1 MDEEMP
7 RLLSGTEAQAWQALS
22 LVTRLVDDALDH
34 RLQRDAGVSRAYFD
48 VLVALSEAPAQRL
61 RMSDLAHRLRF
72 SQSRVTHAVASME
85 RRGWV
90 VRQASPDDRRGHFA
104 TLANGGKAVLEAVAP
119 LHAHQVRSL
128 VFDRLNAG
136 QRAQLEAICQTLLV
150 QFDCVVED
158 PRQPGGTLGR
168 Q

>member
-1 MDEEMP
+1 MDEERP
-7 RLLSGTEAQAWQALS
+7 KVLSGTEARAWRALS
-22 LVTRLVDDALDH
+22 LVTQLVDEALDH
-34 RLQRDAGVSRAYFD
+34 CLQRDAGVSRAYFD

-72 SQSRVTHAVASME
+72 SQSRVTHAIASME

-90 VRQASPDDRRGHFA
+90 VRQASPDDRRGQFA
-104 TLANGGKAVLEAVAP
+104 TLAIKGAGVLDAVAP
-119 LHAHQVRSL
+119 LHAREVRAL
-128 VFDRLNAG
+128 LLDRLSAD
-136 QRAQLEAICQTLLV
+136 QTAQLEAICDTLLA
-150 QFDCVVED
+150 QFDCARED